1 MKKNEINITR
11 HKRIQIRIDIDEKFN
26 QNQQRGL

>member
-1 MKKNEINITR
+1 MKKYEINITR
-11 HKRIQIRIDIDEKFN
+11 QKRIQIRIDIDEKFN

>member
-1 MKKNEINITR
+1 MKKYEINITR

-26 QNQQRGL
+26 QNRGL

>member
-1 MKKNEINITR
+1 MKKYEINITR
-11 HKRIQIRIDIDEKFN
+11 YKRIQIRIDIDEKFN